1 MKNGFLFTRS
11 TNKYLDCDI
20 RLKSQSNIVAM
31 SIKMKKNN
39 EDNVIP
45 MIPVGWQPYAMI
57 WNIGIFCLQDYRNK
71 RSIIKENKRKIE
83 CKWEARKRLYANG
96 VWL

>member
-1 MKNGFLFTRS
+1 MKNAFVFTRY

-20 RLKSQSNIVAM
+20 RLKSQSNIVGM
-31 SIKMKKNN
+31 SIKMKKNK

-45 MIPVGWQPYAMI
+45 IIPVGWQPYAMI
-57 WNIGIFCLQDYRNK
+57 WYIGIFCLQDYRNK

-83 CKWEARKRLYANG
+83 CKWKARKRLYANG